1 MNLDKVL
8 SADRHSACR
17 LCRVAVNGLTVT
29 AQGETLL
36 SDVTVHI
43 HCGQLTALVGPNG
56 AGKTTFIR
64 ALLSQVGY
72 RGVIEHQDAHGKHFG
87 AIRTGYVPQHFPFDK
102 QMPLTVCDLM
112 AAAMSRR
119 PVWLGVSAKVRA
131 QAKETLAIARA
142 DSLLDRQLGNLSG
155 GELQRVLLALA
166 LYPLPDLLILD
177 EPVSGV
183 DQNGLSLFLQTVSA
197 LRETHHM
204 AILMVSHDWE
214 LVRRY
219 ADWVVLVQQKLLKQ
233 GTPNEVFSSPEFEK
247 IFRGEIN
254 RNLERDMSAGEPY
267 KP

>member
-8 SADRHSACR
+8 NTERHSACR

-29 AQGETLL
+29 AQGDALL
-36 SDVTVHI
+36 SDVSVHI

-64 ALLSQVGY
+64 ALLSQVPY

-112 AAAMSRR
+112 ASAMSAR
-119 PVWLGVSAKVRA
+119 PVWLGVSRQVRKRA
-131 QAKETLAIARA
+131 EETLAIARA
-142 DSLLDRQLGNLSG
+142 DSLIDRQLGNLSG

-183 DQNGLSLFLQTVSA
+183 DQNGLSLFLDVVTE
-197 LRETHHM
+197 LTRTHHL
-204 AILMVSHDWE
+204 AILLVSHDWA
-214 LVRRY
+214 VVQKY
-219 ADWVVLVQQKLLKQ
+219 ADHVILLDKKVLAE
-233 GTPNEVFSSPEFEK
+233 GSAREVFESAAFREVFPVSS
-247 IFRGEIN
+247 
-254 RNLERDMSAGEPY
+254 LWAGREAG
-267 KP
+267 

>member
-8 SADRHSACR
+8 NVERHSACR

-29 AQGETLL
+29 AQGDTLL
-36 SDVTVHI
+36 SDVSVHI

-64 ALLSQVGY
+64 ALLSQVSY

-87 AIRTGYVPQHFPFDK
+87 SIRTGYVPQHFPFDK

-112 AAAMSRR
+112 ASAMTGR
-119 PVWLGVSAKVRA
+119 PVWLGVSRQVKER
-131 QAKETLAIARA
+131 AKETLAIARA
-142 DSLLDRQLGNLSG
+142 DSLIDRQLGNLSG

-183 DQNGLSLFLQTVSA
+183 DQNGLSLFLDVVTE
-197 LRETHHM
+197 LTRTHHL
-204 AILMVSHDWE
+204 AILLVSHDWA
-214 LVRRY
+214 VVQKY
-219 ADWVVLVQQKLLKQ
+219 ADHVILLDKKVLAE
-233 GTPNEVFSSPEFEK
+233 GSAREVFESPAFREVFPVSSLWNGRE
-247 IFRGEIN
+247 
-254 RNLERDMSAGEPY
+254 AG
-267 KP
+267 

>member
-8 SADRHSACR
+8 NTERHSACR

-64 ALLSQVGY
+64 ALLSQVPY

-87 AIRTGYVPQHFPFDK
+87 SIRTGYVPQHFPFDK

-112 AAAMSRR
+112 ASAMSAR
-119 PVWLGVSAKVRA
+119 PVWLGVSRQVRERA
-131 QAKETLAIARA
+131 RETLAIARA
-142 DSLLDRQLGNLSG
+142 DSLIDRQLGNLSG

-183 DQNGLSLFLQTVSA
+183 DQNGLSLFLDVVTE
-197 LRETHHM
+197 LTRTHHL
-204 AILMVSHDWE
+204 AILLVSHDWA
-214 LVRRY
+214 VVQKY
-219 ADWVVLVQQKLLKQ
+219 ADHVILLDKKVLAE
-233 GTPNEVFSSPEFEK
+233 GSAREVFESAAFREVFPVSSLWGGRE
-247 IFRGEIN
+247 
-254 RNLERDMSAGEPY
+254 AG
-267 KP
+267 

>member
-119 PVWLGVSAKVRA
+119 PVWLGVSGKVRA

-183 DQNGLSLFLQTVSA
+183 DQNGLSLFLDVVTE
-197 LRETHHM
+197 LTRTHHL
-204 AILMVSHDWE
+204 AILLVSHDWA
-214 LVRRY
+214 VVQKY
-219 ADWVVLVQQKLLKQ
+219 ADHVILLDKKVLAE
-233 GTPNEVFSSPEFEK
+233 GSAREVFESKAFREVFPVSSLWGGRE
-247 IFRGEIN
+247 
-254 RNLERDMSAGEPY
+254 AG
-267 KP
+267 

>member
-8 SADRHSACR
+8 NTERHSACR

-29 AQGETLL
+29 AQGDTLL
-36 SDVTVHI
+36 SDVSVHI

-64 ALLSQVGY
+64 ALLSQVSY

-87 AIRTGYVPQHFPFDK
+87 SIRTGYVPQHFPFDK

-112 AAAMSRR
+112 ASAMTGR
-119 PVWLGVSAKVRA
+119 PVWLGVSRQVKER
-131 QAKETLAIARA
+131 AKETLAIARA
-142 DSLLDRQLGNLSG
+142 DSLIDRQLGNLSG

-183 DQNGLSLFLQTVSA
+183 DQNGLSLFLDVVTE
-197 LRETHHM
+197 LTRTHHL
-204 AILMVSHDWE
+204 AILLVSHDWA
-214 LVRRY
+214 VVQKY
-219 ADWVVLVQQKLLKQ
+219 ADHVILLDKKVLAE
-233 GTPNEVFSSPEFEK
+233 GSAREVFESPAFREVFPVSSLWNGRE
-247 IFRGEIN
+247 
-254 RNLERDMSAGEPY
+254 AG
-267 KP
+267 

>member
-8 SADRHSACR
+8 NTERHSACR

-29 AQGETLL
+29 AQGDALL
-36 SDVTVHI
+36 SDVSVHI

-64 ALLSQVGY
+64 ALLSQVPY

-112 AAAMSRR
+112 ASAMSAR
-119 PVWLGVSAKVRA
+119 PVWLGVSRQVRERA
-131 QAKETLAIARA
+131 RETLAIARA
-142 DSLLDRQLGNLSG
+142 DSLIDRQLGKLSG

-183 DQNGLSLFLQTVSA
+183 DQNGLSLFLDVVTE
-197 LRETHHM
+197 LTRTHHL
-204 AILMVSHDWE
+204 AILLVSHDWA
-214 LVRRY
+214 VVQKY
-219 ADWVVLVQQKLLKQ
+219 ADHVILLDKKVLAE
-233 GTPNEVFSSPEFEK
+233 GSAREVFESAAFREVFPVSSLWGGRE
-247 IFRGEIN
+247 
-254 RNLERDMSAGEPY
+254 AG
-267 KP
+267 

>member
-119 PVWLGVSAKVRA
+119 PVWLGVSSKVRA

-183 DQNGLSLFLQTVSA
+183 DQNGLSLFLDVVTE
-197 LRETHHM
+197 LTRTHHL
-204 AILMVSHDWE
+204 AILLVSHDWA
-214 LVRRY
+214 VVQKY
-219 ADWVVLVQQKLLKQ
+219 ADHVILLDKKVLAE
-233 GTPNEVFSSPEFEK
+233 GSAREVFESKAFREVFPVSSLWGGRE
-247 IFRGEIN
+247 
-254 RNLERDMSAGEPY
+254 AG
-267 KP
+267 

>member
-119 PVWLGVSAKVRA
+119 PVWLGVSAEVRA
-131 QAKETLAIARA
+131 QARETLAIARA

-183 DQNGLSLFLQTVSA
+183 DQNGLSLFLDVVTE
-197 LRETHHM
+197 LTRTHHL
-204 AILMVSHDWE
+204 AILLVSHDWA
-214 LVRRY
+214 VVQKY
-219 ADWVVLVQQKLLKQ
+219 ADHVILLDKKVLAE
-233 GTPNEVFSSPEFEK
+233 GSAREVFESKAFREVFPVSSLWGGRE
-247 IFRGEIN
+247 
-254 RNLERDMSAGEPY
+254 AG
-267 KP
+267 

>member
-1 MNLDKVL
+1 MNLNQVL
-8 SADRHSACR
+8 SGERHSACR

-29 AQGETLL
+29 AQGDALL
-36 SDVTVHI
+36 SDVSVHI

-64 ALLSQVGY
+64 ALLSQVPY

-112 AAAMSRR
+112 ASAMSAR
-119 PVWLGVSAKVRA
+119 PVWLGVSKQVRQKA
-131 QAKETLAIARA
+131 QETLAIARA
-142 DSLLDRQLGNLSG
+142 DGLIGRKLGNLSG

-183 DQNGLSLFLQTVSA
+183 DQNGLSLFLDVVTE
-197 LRETHHM
+197 LTRTHHL
-204 AILMVSHDWE
+204 AILLVSHDWA
-214 LVRRY
+214 VVQKY
-219 ADWVVLVQQKLLKQ
+219 ADHVILLDKKVLAE
-233 GTPNEVFSSPEFEK
+233 GSAREVFESPAFREVFPVSSLWNGRE
-247 IFRGEIN
+247 
-254 RNLERDMSAGEPY
+254 AG
-267 KP
+267 

>member
-8 SADRHSACR
+8 NTERHSACR
-17 LCRVAVNGLTVT
+17 LCRVAVNGRTVT
-29 AQGETLL
+29 AQGDALL
-36 SDVTVHI
+36 SDVSVHI

-64 ALLSQVGY
+64 ALLSQVPY

-112 AAAMSRR
+112 ASAMSAR
-119 PVWLGVSAKVRA
+119 PVWLGVSRQVRERA
-131 QAKETLAIARA
+131 RETLAIARA
-142 DSLLDRQLGNLSG
+142 DSLIDRQLGRLSG

-183 DQNGLSLFLQTVSA
+183 DQNGLSLFLDVVTE
-197 LRETHHM
+197 LTRTHHL
-204 AILMVSHDWE
+204 AILLVSHDWA
-214 LVRRY
+214 VVQKY
-219 ADWVVLVQQKLLKQ
+219 ADHVILLDKKVLAE
-233 GTPNEVFSSPEFEK
+233 GSAREVFESAAFREVFPVSSLWGGRE
-247 IFRGEIN
+247 
-254 RNLERDMSAGEPY
+254 AG
-267 KP
+267 

>member
-8 SADRHSACR
+8 NVERHSACR

-29 AQGETLL
+29 AQGDTLL
-36 SDVTVHI
+36 SDVSVHI

-64 ALLSQVGY
+64 ALLSQVSY

-87 AIRTGYVPQHFPFDK
+87 SIRTGYVPQHFPFDK

-112 AAAMSRR
+112 ASAMTGR
-119 PVWLGVSAKVRA
+119 PVWLGVSRQVKER
-131 QAKETLAIARA
+131 AKETLAIARA
-142 DSLLDRQLGNLSG
+142 DSLIDRQLGRLSG

-183 DQNGLSLFLQTVSA
+183 DQNGLSLFLDVVTE
-197 LRETHHM
+197 LTRTHHL
-204 AILMVSHDWE
+204 AILLVSHDWA
-214 LVRRY
+214 VVQKY
-219 ADWVVLVQQKLLKQ
+219 ADHVILLDKKVLAE
-233 GTPNEVFSSPEFEK
+233 GSAREVFESPAFREVFPVSSLWNGRE
-247 IFRGEIN
+247 
-254 RNLERDMSAGEPY
+254 AG
-267 KP
+267 

>member
-183 DQNGLSLFLQTVSA
+183 DQNGLSLFLDVVTE
-197 LRETHHM
+197 LTRTHHL
-204 AILMVSHDWE
+204 AILLVSHDWA
-214 LVRRY
+214 VVQKY
-219 ADWVVLVQQKLLKQ
+219 ADHVILLDKKVLAE
-233 GTPNEVFSSPEFEK
+233 GSAREVFESKAFREVFPVSSIWGGRE
-247 IFRGEIN
+247 
-254 RNLERDMSAGEPY
+254 AG
-267 KP
+267 

>member
-8 SADRHSACR
+8 NTERHSACR

-29 AQGETLL
+29 AQGDALL
-36 SDVTVHI
+36 SDVSVHI

-112 AAAMSRR
+112 ASAMSAR
-119 PVWLGVSAKVRA
+119 PVWLGVSKQVRQRA
-131 QAKETLAIARA
+131 RETLAIARA
-142 DSLLDRQLGNLSG
+142 DSLIDRQLGRLSG

-183 DQNGLSLFLQTVSA
+183 DQNGLSLFLDVVTE
-197 LRETHHM
+197 LTRTHHL
-204 AILMVSHDWE
+204 AILLVSHDWA
-214 LVRRY
+214 VVQKY
-219 ADWVVLVQQKLLKQ
+219 ADHVILLDKKVLAE
-233 GTPNEVFSSPEFEK
+233 GSAREVFESPAFREVFPVSSLWNGRE
-247 IFRGEIN
+247 
-254 RNLERDMSAGEPY
+254 AG
-267 KP
+267 

>member
-8 SADRHSACR
+8 NTERHSACR

-29 AQGETLL
+29 AQGDALL
-36 SDVTVHI
+36 SDVSVHI

-64 ALLSQVGY
+64 ALLSQVPY

-112 AAAMSRR
+112 ASAMSAR
-119 PVWLGVSAKVRA
+119 PVWLGVSRQVRQRA
-131 QAKETLAIARA
+131 RETLAIARA
-142 DSLLDRQLGNLSG
+142 DSLIDRQLGRLSG

-183 DQNGLSLFLQTVSA
+183 DQNGLSLFLDVVTE
-197 LRETHHM
+197 LTRTHHL
-204 AILMVSHDWE
+204 AILLVSHDWA
-214 LVRRY
+214 VVQKY
-219 ADWVVLVQQKLLKQ
+219 ADHVILLDKKVLAE
-233 GTPNEVFSSPEFEK
+233 GSAREVFESAAFREVFPVSSLWGGRE
-247 IFRGEIN
+247 
-254 RNLERDMSAGEPY
+254 AG
-267 KP
+267 

>member
-8 SADRHSACR
+8 NTERHSACR

-29 AQGETLL
+29 AQGDTLL
-36 SDVTVHI
+36 SDVSVHI

-64 ALLSQVGY
+64 ALLSQVSY

-87 AIRTGYVPQHFPFDK
+87 SIRTGYVPQHFPFDK

-112 AAAMSRR
+112 ASAMSAR
-119 PVWLGVSAKVRA
+119 PVWLGVSKQVRE
-131 QAKETLAIARA
+131 QAKATLAIARA
-142 DSLLDRQLGNLSG
+142 DSLIDRQLGRLSG

-183 DQNGLSLFLQTVSA
+183 DQNGLSLFLDVVTE
-197 LRETHHM
+197 LTRTHHL
-204 AILMVSHDWE
+204 AILLVSHDWA
-214 LVRRY
+214 VVQKY
-219 ADWVVLVQQKLLKQ
+219 ADHVILLDKKVLAE
-233 GTPNEVFSSPEFEK
+233 GSAREVFESAAFREVFPVSSLWGGRE
-247 IFRGEIN
+247 
-254 RNLERDMSAGEPY
+254 AG
-267 KP
+267 

>member
-8 SADRHSACR
+8 NTERHSACR

-29 AQGETLL
+29 AQGDALL
-36 SDVTVHI
+36 SDVSVHI

-64 ALLSQVGY
+64 ALLSQVPY

-112 AAAMSRR
+112 ASAMSAR
-119 PVWLGVSAKVRA
+119 PVWLGVSKQVRE

-142 DSLLDRQLGNLSG
+142 DSLIDRQLGRLSG

-183 DQNGLSLFLQTVSA
+183 DQNGLSLFLDVVTE
-197 LRETHHM
+197 LTRTHHL
-204 AILMVSHDWE
+204 AILLVSHDWA
-214 LVRRY
+214 VVQKY
-219 ADWVVLVQQKLLKQ
+219 ADHVILLDKKVLAE
-233 GTPNEVFSSPEFEK
+233 GSAREVFESAAFREVFPVSSLWGGRE
-247 IFRGEIN
+247 
-254 RNLERDMSAGEPY
+254 AG
-267 KP
+267 

>member
-8 SADRHSACR
+8 NTERHSACR

-29 AQGETLL
+29 AQGDALL
-36 SDVTVHI
+36 SDVSVHI

-64 ALLSQVGY
+64 ALLSQVPY

-112 AAAMSRR
+112 ASAMSAR
-119 PVWLGVSAKVRA
+119 PVWLGVSKHVRQRA
-131 QAKETLAIARA
+131 RETLAIARA
-142 DSLLDRQLGNLSG
+142 DSLIDRQLGRLSG

-183 DQNGLSLFLQTVSA
+183 DQNGLSLFLDVVTE
-197 LRETHHM
+197 LTRTHHL
-204 AILMVSHDWE
+204 AILLVSHDWA
-214 LVRRY
+214 VVQKY
-219 ADWVVLVQQKLLKQ
+219 ADHVILLDKKVLAE
-233 GTPNEVFSSPEFEK
+233 GSAREVFESAAFREVFPVSSLWGGRE
-247 IFRGEIN
+247 
-254 RNLERDMSAGEPY
+254 AG
-267 KP
+267 

>member
-8 SADRHSACR
+8 HTERHSACR

-29 AQGETLL
+29 AQGDALL
-36 SDVTVHI
+36 SDVSVHI

-64 ALLSQVGY
+64 ALLSQVPY

-112 AAAMSRR
+112 ASAMSAR
-119 PVWLGVSAKVRA
+119 PVWLGVSRQVRERA
-131 QAKETLAIARA
+131 RETLAIARA
-142 DSLLDRQLGNLSG
+142 DSLIDRQLGRLSG

-183 DQNGLSLFLQTVSA
+183 DQNGLSLFLDVVTE
-197 LRETHHM
+197 LTRTHHL
-204 AILMVSHDWE
+204 AILLVSHDWA
-214 LVRRY
+214 VVQKY
-219 ADWVVLVQQKLLKQ
+219 ADHVILLDKKVLAE
-233 GTPNEVFSSPEFEK
+233 GSAREVFESKAFREVFPVSSLWGGRE
-247 IFRGEIN
+247 
-254 RNLERDMSAGEPY
+254 AG
-267 KP
+267 

>member
-8 SADRHSACR
+8 NTERHSACR

-29 AQGETLL
+29 AQGDALL
-36 SDVTVHI
+36 SDVSVHI

-64 ALLSQVGY
+64 ALLSQVPY

-112 AAAMSRR
+112 ASAMSAR
-119 PVWLGVSAKVRA
+119 PVWLGVSKQVRQRA
-131 QAKETLAIARA
+131 RETLAIARA
-142 DSLLDRQLGNLSG
+142 DSLIDRQLGRLSG
-155 GELQRVLLALA
+155 GELQRVLLALG

-183 DQNGLSLFLQTVSA
+183 DQNGLSLFLDVVTE
-197 LRETHHM
+197 LTRTHHL
-204 AILMVSHDWE
+204 AILLVSHDWA
-214 LVRRY
+214 VVQKY
-219 ADWVVLVQQKLLKQ
+219 ADHVILLDKKVLAE
-233 GTPNEVFSSPEFEK
+233 GSAREVFESAAFRQVFPVSSLWGGRE
-247 IFRGEIN
+247 
-254 RNLERDMSAGEPY
+254 AG
-267 KP
+267 

>member
-8 SADRHSACR
+8 NTERHSACR

-29 AQGETLL
+29 AQGDALL
-36 SDVTVHI
+36 SDVSVHI

-64 ALLSQVGY
+64 ALLSQVPY

-112 AAAMSRR
+112 ASAMSAR
-119 PVWLGVSAKVRA
+119 PVWLGVSKQVRKRA
-131 QAKETLAIARA
+131 EETLAIARA
-142 DSLLDRQLGNLSG
+142 DSLIDRQLGRLSG

-183 DQNGLSLFLQTVSA
+183 DQNGLSLFLDVVTE
-197 LRETHHM
+197 LTRTHHL
-204 AILMVSHDWE
+204 AILLVSHDWA
-214 LVRRY
+214 VVQKY
-219 ADWVVLVQQKLLKQ
+219 ADHVILLDKKVLAE
-233 GTPNEVFSSPEFEK
+233 GSAREVFASDAFRKVFPVSSLWDGRE
-247 IFRGEIN
+247 G
-254 RNLERDMSAGEPY
+254 A
-267 KP
+267 

>member
-183 DQNGLSLFLQTVSA
+183 DQNGLSLFLDVVTE
-197 LRETHHM
+197 LTRTHHL
-204 AILMVSHDWE
+204 AILLVSHDWA
-214 LVRRY
+214 VVQKY
-219 ADWVVLVQQKLLKQ
+219 ADHVILLDKKVLAE
-233 GTPNEVFSSPEFEK
+233 GSAREVFESKAFREVFPVSSLWGGRE
-247 IFRGEIN
+247 
-254 RNLERDMSAGEPY
+254 AG
-267 KP
+267 

>member
-8 SADRHSACR
+8 NVERHSACR

-29 AQGETLL
+29 AQGDALL
-36 SDVTVHI
+36 SDVSVHI

-64 ALLSQVGY
+64 ALLSQVPY

-112 AAAMSRR
+112 ASAMSAR
-119 PVWLGVSAKVRA
+119 PVWLGVSKQVRQRA
-131 QAKETLAIARA
+131 RETLAIARA
-142 DSLLDRQLGNLSG
+142 DSLIDRQLGRLSG

-183 DQNGLSLFLQTVSA
+183 DQNGLSLFLDVVTE
-197 LRETHHM
+197 LTRTHHL
-204 AILMVSHDWE
+204 AILLVSHDWA
-214 LVRRY
+214 VVQKY
-219 ADWVVLVQQKLLKQ
+219 ADHVILLDKKVLAE
-233 GTPNEVFSSPEFEK
+233 GSAREVFESPAFREVFPVSSLWNGRE
-247 IFRGEIN
+247 
-254 RNLERDMSAGEPY
+254 AG
-267 KP
+267 

>member
-8 SADRHSACR
+8 NVERHSACR

-29 AQGETLL
+29 AQGDTLL
-36 SDVTVHI
+36 SDVSVHI

-64 ALLSQVGY
+64 ALLSQVPY

-87 AIRTGYVPQHFPFDK
+87 SIRTGYVPQHFPFDK

-112 AAAMSRR
+112 ASAMTGR
-119 PVWLGVSAKVRA
+119 PVWLGVSRQVKER
-131 QAKETLAIARA
+131 AKETLAIARA
-142 DSLLDRQLGNLSG
+142 DSLIDRQLGNLSG

-183 DQNGLSLFLQTVSA
+183 DQNGLSLFLDVVTE
-197 LRETHHM
+197 LTRTHHL
-204 AILMVSHDWE
+204 AILLVSHDWA
-214 LVRRY
+214 VVQKY
-219 ADWVVLVQQKLLKQ
+219 ADHVILLDKKVLAE
-233 GTPNEVFSSPEFEK
+233 GSAREVFESAAFREVFPVSSLWGGRE
-247 IFRGEIN
+247 
-254 RNLERDMSAGEPY
+254 AG
-267 KP
+267 

>member
-8 SADRHSACR
+8 NTERHSACR

-29 AQGETLL
+29 AQGDALL
-36 SDVTVHI
+36 SDVSVHI

-64 ALLSQVGY
+64 ALLSQVPY

-112 AAAMSRR
+112 ASAMSAR
-119 PVWLGVSAKVRA
+119 PVWLGVSRQGRQRA
-131 QAKETLAIARA
+131 RETLAIARA
-142 DSLLDRQLGNLSG
+142 DSLIDRQLGRLSG

-183 DQNGLSLFLQTVSA
+183 DQNGLSLFLDVVTE
-197 LRETHHM
+197 LTRTHHL
-204 AILMVSHDWE
+204 AILLVSHDWA
-214 LVRRY
+214 VVQKY
-219 ADWVVLVQQKLLKQ
+219 ADHVILLDKKVLAE
-233 GTPNEVFSSPEFEK
+233 GSAREVFESAAFREVFPVSSLWGGRE
-247 IFRGEIN
+247 
-254 RNLERDMSAGEPY
+254 AG
-267 KP
+267 

>member
-72 RGVIEHQDAHGKHFG
+72 RGVIEHQDAHGKLFG

-183 DQNGLSLFLQTVSA
+183 DQNGLSLFLDVVTE
-197 LRETHHM
+197 LTRTHHL
-204 AILMVSHDWE
+204 AILLVSHDWA
-214 LVRRY
+214 VVQKY
-219 ADWVVLVQQKLLKQ
+219 ADHVILLDKKVLAE
-233 GTPNEVFSSPEFEK
+233 GSAREVFESKAFREVFPVSSLWGGRE
-247 IFRGEIN
+247 
-254 RNLERDMSAGEPY
+254 AG
-267 KP
+267 

>member
-119 PVWLGVSAKVRA
+119 PVWLGVSGKVRA

-183 DQNGLSLFLQTVSA
+183 DQNGLSLFLDVVTE
-197 LRETHHM
+197 LTRTHHL
-204 AILMVSHDWE
+204 AILLVSHDWA
-214 LVRRY
+214 VVQKY
-219 ADWVVLVQQKLLKQ
+219 ADHVILLDKKVLAE
-233 GTPNEVFSSPEFEK
+233 GSAREVFESPAFREVFPVSSLWNGRE
-247 IFRGEIN
+247 
-254 RNLERDMSAGEPY
+254 AG
-267 KP
+267 

>member
-8 SADRHSACR
+8 NTERHSACR

-29 AQGETLL
+29 AQGDALL
-36 SDVTVHI
+36 SDVSVHI

-64 ALLSQVGY
+64 ALLSQVPY

-112 AAAMSRR
+112 ASAMSAR
-119 PVWLGVSAKVRA
+119 PVWLGVSRQVRERA
-131 QAKETLAIARA
+131 RETLAIARA
-142 DSLLDRQLGNLSG
+142 DSLIDRQLGKLSG

-183 DQNGLSLFLQTVSA
+183 DQNGLSLFLDVVTE
-197 LRETHHM
+197 LTRTHHL
-204 AILMVSHDWE
+204 AILLVSHDWA
-214 LVRRY
+214 VVQKY
-219 ADWVVLVQQKLLKQ
+219 ADHVILLDKKVLAE
-233 GTPNEVFSSPEFEK
+233 GSAREVFESRAFREVFPVSSLWNGRE
-247 IFRGEIN
+247 
-254 RNLERDMSAGEPY
+254 AG
-267 KP
+267 

>member
-8 SADRHSACR
+8 NTERHSACR

-29 AQGETLL
+29 AQGDALL
-36 SDVTVHI
+36 SDVSVHI

-64 ALLSQVGY
+64 ALLSQVPY

-87 AIRTGYVPQHFPFDK
+87 SIRTGYVPQHFPFDK

-112 AAAMSRR
+112 ASAMTGR
-119 PVWLGVSAKVRA
+119 PVWLGVSRQVKER
-131 QAKETLAIARA
+131 AKETLAIARA
-142 DSLLDRQLGNLSG
+142 DSLIDRQLGNLSG

-183 DQNGLSLFLQTVSA
+183 DQNGLSLFLDVVTE
-197 LRETHHM
+197 LTRTHHL
-204 AILMVSHDWE
+204 AILLVSHDWA
-214 LVRRY
+214 VVQKY
-219 ADWVVLVQQKLLKQ
+219 ADHVILLDKKVLAE
-233 GTPNEVFSSPEFEK
+233 GSAREVFESPAFREVFPVSSLWNGRE
-247 IFRGEIN
+247 
-254 RNLERDMSAGEPY
+254 AG
-267 KP
+267 

>member
-119 PVWLGVSAKVRA
+119 PVWLGVSGKVRA

-183 DQNGLSLFLQTVSA
+183 DQNGLSLFLDVVTE
-197 LRETHHM
+197 LTRTHHL
-204 AILMVSHDWE
+204 AILLVSHDWA
-214 LVRRY
+214 VVQKY
-219 ADWVVLVQQKLLKQ
+219 ADHVILLDKKVLAE
-233 GTPNEVFSSPEFEK
+233 GSAREVFESAAFREVFPVSSLWGGRE
-247 IFRGEIN
+247 
-254 RNLERDMSAGEPY
+254 AG
-267 KP
+267 

>member
-119 PVWLGVSAKVRA
+119 PVWLGVSGKVRA

-155 GELQRVLLALA
+155 GELQRGLLALA

-183 DQNGLSLFLQTVSA
+183 DQNGLSLFLDVVTE
-197 LRETHHM
+197 LTRTHHL
-204 AILMVSHDWE
+204 AILLVSHDWA
-214 LVRRY
+214 VVQKY
-219 ADWVVLVQQKLLKQ
+219 ADHVILLDKKVLAE
-233 GTPNEVFSSPEFEK
+233 GSAREVFESKAFREVFPVSSLWGGRE
-247 IFRGEIN
+247 
-254 RNLERDMSAGEPY
+254 AG
-267 KP
+267 

>member
-8 SADRHSACR
+8 NTERHSACR

-29 AQGETLL
+29 AQGDALL
-36 SDVTVHI
+36 SDVSVHI

-64 ALLSQVGY
+64 ALLSQVPY

-112 AAAMSRR
+112 ASAMSAR
-119 PVWLGVSAKVRA
+119 PVWLGVSKQVRK

-142 DSLLDRQLGNLSG
+142 DSLIDRQLGRLSG

-183 DQNGLSLFLQTVSA
+183 DQNGLSLFLDVVTE
-197 LRETHHM
+197 LTRTHHL
-204 AILMVSHDWE
+204 AILLVSHDWA
-214 LVRRY
+214 VVQKY
-219 ADWVVLVQQKLLKQ
+219 ADHVILLDKKVLAE
-233 GTPNEVFSSPEFEK
+233 GSAREVFESAAFRQVFPVSSLWGGRE
-247 IFRGEIN
+247 
-254 RNLERDMSAGEPY
+254 AG
-267 KP
+267 

>member
-8 SADRHSACR
+8 NAERHSACR

-119 PVWLGVSAKVRA
+119 PVWLGVSGKVRA
-131 QAKETLAIARA
+131 QARETLAIARA

-183 DQNGLSLFLQTVSA
+183 DQNGLSLFLDVVTE
-197 LRETHHM
+197 LTRTHHL
-204 AILMVSHDWE
+204 AILLVSHDWA
-214 LVRRY
+214 VVQKY
-219 ADWVVLVQQKLLKQ
+219 ADHVILLDKKVLAE
-233 GTPNEVFSSPEFEK
+233 GSAREVFESPAFREVFPVSSLWGGRE
-247 IFRGEIN
+247 
-254 RNLERDMSAGEPY
+254 AG
-267 KP
+267 

>member
-29 AQGETLL
+29 A
-36 SDVTVHI
+36 HI

-119 PVWLGVSAKVRA
+119 PVWLGVSGKVRA

-183 DQNGLSLFLQTVSA
+183 DQNGLSLFLDVVTE
-197 LRETHHM
+197 LTRTHHL
-204 AILMVSHDWE
+204 AILLVSHDWA
-214 LVRRY
+214 VVQKY
-219 ADWVVLVQQKLLKQ
+219 ADHVILLDKKVLAE
-233 GTPNEVFSSPEFEK
+233 GSAREVFESKAFREVFPVSSLWGGRE
-247 IFRGEIN
+247 
-254 RNLERDMSAGEPY
+254 AG
-267 KP
+267 

>member
-8 SADRHSACR
+8 NTERHSACR

-29 AQGETLL
+29 AQGDALL
-36 SDVTVHI
+36 SDVSVHI

-64 ALLSQVGY
+64 ALLSQVPY

-112 AAAMSRR
+112 ASAMSAR
-119 PVWLGVSAKVRA
+119 PVWLGVSRQVRERA
-131 QAKETLAIARA
+131 RETLAIARA
-142 DSLLDRQLGNLSG
+142 DSLIDRQLGRLSG

-183 DQNGLSLFLQTVSA
+183 DQNGLSLFLDVVTE
-197 LRETHHM
+197 LTRTHHL
-204 AILMVSHDWE
+204 AILLVSHDWA
-214 LVRRY
+214 VVQKY
-219 ADWVVLVQQKLLKQ
+219 ADHVILLDKKVLAE
-233 GTPNEVFSSPEFEK
+233 GSAREVFESAAFREVFPVSSLWGGRE
-247 IFRGEIN
+247 
-254 RNLERDMSAGEPY
+254 AG
-267 KP
+267 

>member
-8 SADRHSACR
+8 NTERHSACR

-29 AQGETLL
+29 AQGDALL
-36 SDVTVHI
+36 SDVSVHI

-64 ALLSQVGY
+64 ALLSQVPY

-112 AAAMSRR
+112 ASAMSAR
-119 PVWLGVSAKVRA
+119 PVWLGVSKQVRQLA
-131 QAKETLAIARA
+131 RETLAIARA
-142 DSLLDRQLGNLSG
+142 DSLIDRQLGNLSG

-183 DQNGLSLFLQTVSA
+183 DQNGLSLFLDVVTE
-197 LRETHHM
+197 LTRTHHL
-204 AILMVSHDWE
+204 AILLVSHDWA
-214 LVRRY
+214 VVQKY
-219 ADWVVLVQQKLLKQ
+219 ADHVILLDKKVLAE
-233 GTPNEVFSSPEFEK
+233 GSAREVFESAAFREVFPVSSLWGGRE
-247 IFRGEIN
+247 
-254 RNLERDMSAGEPY
+254 AG
-267 KP
+267 